1 MTDIG
6 LASPDRVGEWLRAAT
21 ADPASLPDEGYEA
34 LLGADG
40 RQLED
45 LCELADSLREQT
57 VGNALTYVVNRNLD
71 PSAVAGA
78 DPGSRERLAALVAEA
93 RELGATE
100 ICMQGLLPPD
110 SDDDYLDLIAAV
122 KASVPEIHLHAFR
135 PAELL
140 DGAARR
146 GVPLD
151 EFLTAA
157 RQAGLGSVPGTA
169 ARILDD
175 GVRARLAGGQDLPV
189 SRWVEVIEAAHRA
202 GLRSTST
209 MVFGHIEA
217 PAHQVAHL
225 RLLAGIQDRT
235 GGFTEFIAM
244 PYVPAAVAV
253 TAPGLAGTNVPGP
266 SWRQS
271 RAVHAVARLM
281 LHERI
286 GNIQAAWPKFGL
298 DASVALLRGGAND
311 LGGLLLD
318 GRLAPDAGA
327 EAGLVLTLDDIE
339 RVARELGR
347 PRWQRTTGYGK
358 VLTGALRSRRDSG
371 GRPDRWRGLRRDRHG
386 HSARAA
392 GQGIVCHHRA
402 GGRRRRDVAGQPL
415 PRRFLRHPLT
425 PVLVLLPAEP

>member
-1 MTDIG
+1 MSPGATDTG
-6 LASPDRVGEWLRAAT
+6 LPSPDKVREWLPAAA

-40 RQLED
+40 RPLAD
-45 LCELADSLREQT
+45 LCELADSLRQQAA
-57 VGNALTYVVNRNLD
+57 GSALTYVVNRNLD

-78 DPGSRERLAALVAEA
+78 GPRSRERLAALVAEA
-93 RELGATE
+93 SDLGATE
-100 ICMQGLLPPD
+100 ICMQGPLPPD

-122 KASVPEIHLHAFR
+122 KAPAPGIHLHAFR
-135 PAELL
+135 PPELL

-146 GVPLD
+146 GIPLQ
-151 EFLTAA
+151 EFLVAA

-175 GVRARLAGGQDLPV
+175 EVRAAMKGGQDFPV
-189 SRWVEVIEAAHRA
+189 SQWVEVIEAVHRA
-202 GLRSTST
+202 GLPSSST
-209 MVFGHIEA
+209 MVFGHVET

-244 PYVPAAVAV
+244 PFVLAAAAA
-253 TAPGLAGTNVPGP
+253 TAPGLVGANVPGP
-266 SWRQS
+266 SWRQV

-281 LHERI
+281 LHGRI

-298 DASVALLRGGAND
+298 DASVDLLRSGAND

-327 EAGLVLTLDDIE
+327 ESGLVLTIDDVT

-347 PRWQRTTGYGK
+347 PLEQRTTTYGK
-358 VLTGALRSRRDSG
+358 V
-371 GRPDRWRGLRRDRHG
+371 
-386 HSARAA
+386 
-392 GQGIVCHHRA
+392 
-402 GGRRRRDVAGQPL
+402 VAG
-415 PRRFLRHPLT
+415 
-425 PVLVLLPAEP
+425 A

>member
-1 MTDIG
+1 MSQGVPDVG
-6 LASPDRVGEWLRAAT
+6 LPSPELVGEWLRAAT
-21 ADPASLPDEGYEA
+21 ADPRALPDEGYAA

-40 RQLED
+40 PQLEE
-45 LCELADSLREQT
+45 LSELADSLREQA

-78 DPGSRERLAALVAEA
+78 DQRSRKRLAALVAEA
-93 RELGATE
+93 SELGATE
-100 ICMQGLLPPD
+100 ICMQGPLPPD

-122 KASVPEIHLHAFR
+122 KASAPEIHLHAFR

-146 GVPLD
+146 GMPLG

-157 RQAGLGSVPGTA
+157 KREGLGSVPGTA

-175 GVRARLAGGQDLPV
+175 DVRGRLAGGRDLPV
-189 SRWVEVIEAAHRA
+189 SRWVEVIEAAHQA
-202 GLRSTST
+202 GLPSTAT
-209 MVFGHIEA
+209 MVFGHIET
-217 PAHQVAHL
+217 PAQQVAHL

-244 PYVPAAVAV
+244 PFVPAAAALSAGFPAP
-253 TAPGLAGTNVPGP
+253 TPAPGLVGADVPGP
-266 SWRQS
+266 SWREVL
-271 RAVHAVARLM
+271 AVHAVARLM

-298 DASVALLRGGAND
+298 EASVDLLRAGAND

-318 GRLAPDAGA
+318 GRLAPEAGA

-347 PRWQRTTGYGK
+347 PVWQRTTGYEK
-358 VLTGALRSRRDSG
+358 V
-371 GRPDRWRGLRRDRHG
+371 
-386 HSARAA
+386 
-392 GQGIVCHHRA
+392 
-402 GGRRRRDVAGQPL
+402 VAG
-415 PRRFLRHPLT
+415 
-425 PVLVLLPAEP
+425 V

>member
-1 MTDIG
+1 MTDVD
-6 LASPDRVGEWLRAAT
+6 LPSPARVAEWLRAAT
-21 ADPASLPDEGYEA
+21 ADPAALPDGGYAA

-40 RQLED
+40 PQLEE
-45 LCELADSLREQT
+45 LCELADSLREQA

-78 DPGSRERLAALVAEA
+78 DQRSRKRLAALVAEA
-93 RELGATE
+93 SELGATE
-100 ICMQGLLPPD
+100 ICMQGPLPPD

-122 KASVPEIHLHAFR
+122 EASAPGIHLHAFR

-146 GVPLD
+146 GMPLG

-157 RQAGLGSVPGTA
+157 KQEGLGSVPGTA

-175 GVRARLAGGQDLPV
+175 DVRGRLAGGPDLPV
-189 SRWVEVIEAAHRA
+189 SRWVEVIEAAHQA

-209 MVFGHIEA
+209 MVFGHIET
-217 PAHQVAHL
+217 PQHQVAHL

-244 PYVPAAVAV
+244 PFVPAAASLSSGLPAPAPAGFPAP
-253 TAPGLAGTNVPGP
+253 TPAPGLVGADVPGP
-266 SWRQS
+266 SWRQVL
-271 RAVHAVARLM
+271 AVHAVARLM

-298 DASVALLRGGAND
+298 DASVDLLRSGAND

-347 PRWQRTTGYGK
+347 PLWQRTTGYGK
-358 VLTGALRSRRDSG
+358 VGAG
-371 GRPDRWRGLRRDRHG
+371 
-386 HSARAA
+386 
-392 GQGIVCHHRA
+392 V
-402 GGRRRRDVAGQPL
+402 
-415 PRRFLRHPLT
+415 
-425 PVLVLLPAEP
+425 

>member
-1 MTDIG
+1 MSPGATDIG
-6 LASPDRVGEWLRAAT
+6 LPSPDKVREWLRAAA
-21 ADPASLPDEGYEA
+21 ADPAALPDEGYEA

-40 RQLED
+40 QPLAD
-45 LCELADSLREQT
+45 LCALADSLRQQAAGST
-57 VGNALTYVVNRNLD
+57 LTYVVNRNLD
-71 PSAVAGA
+71 TSVVAGA
-78 DPGSRERLAALVAEA
+78 GAGSRARLAALVTEA

-100 ICMQGLLPPD
+100 ICMQGPLPAG

-122 KASVPEIHLHAFR
+122 VAPAPGIHLHAFR
-135 PAELL
+135 VPELL

-146 GVPLD
+146 GTPLP
-151 EFLTAA
+151 EFLASA

-175 GVRARLAGGQDLPV
+175 EVRARMLGGPDLPV

-209 MVFGHIEA
+209 MVFGHVET

-225 RLLAGIQDRT
+225 RLLAGLQDRT

-244 PYVPAAVAV
+244 PFVPAAAAV
-253 TAPGLAGTNVPGP
+253 TAPGLIGANVPGP
-266 SWRQS
+266 SWRQV

-281 LHERI
+281 LHGRI
-286 GNIQAAWPKFGL
+286 ANIQAAWPKFGL
-298 DASVALLRGGAND
+298 DASVDLLRSGAND

-327 EAGLVLTLDDIE
+327 ESGLVLTLDDVT

-347 PRWQRTTGYGK
+347 PLRQRTTGYGK
-358 VLTGALRSRRDSG
+358 VT
-371 GRPDRWRGLRRDRHG
+371 
-386 HSARAA
+386 
-392 GQGIVCHHRA
+392 A
-402 GGRRRRDVAGQPL
+402 GG
-415 PRRFLRHPLT
+415 
-425 PVLVLLPAEP
+425 

>member
-1 MTDIG
+1 MSHGVTDIG
-6 LASPDRVGEWLRAAT
+6 LPSPDKVREWLRAAA

-40 RQLED
+40 PQLEN
-45 LCELADSLREQT
+45 LCELADSLRQQA

-71 PSAVAGA
+71 PPAVAGA
-78 DPGSRERLAALVAEA
+78 DPGSRDRLAALVTEA
-93 RELGATE
+93 SELGATE
-100 ICMQGLLPPD
+100 ICMQGPLPSD
-110 SDDDYLDLIAAV
+110 SDDDYLYLIAAV
-122 KASVPEIHLHAFR
+122 KASAPGIHLHAFR
-135 PAELL
+135 PPELL

-146 GVPLD
+146 GLPLE
-151 EFLTAA
+151 EFLVAA

-175 GVRARLAGGQDLPV
+175 EVRARMKGGPDFPV
-189 SRWVEVIEAAHRA
+189 SQWVEVIEAVHRV
-202 GLRSTST
+202 GLPSSST
-209 MVFGHIEA
+209 MVFGHVES

-244 PYVPAAVAV
+244 PFVPAAAAV
-253 TAPGLAGTNVPGP
+253 TAPGLVGANVPGP
-266 SWRQS
+266 SWRQV

-281 LHERI
+281 LHGRI

-298 DASVALLRGGAND
+298 DASAALLHCCAND

-327 EAGLVLTLDDIE
+327 ESGLVLTLGDVT

-347 PRWQRTTGYGK
+347 PLQQRTTTYGK
-358 VLTGALRSRRDSG
+358 VIAGA
-371 GRPDRWRGLRRDRHG
+371 
-386 HSARAA
+386 
-392 GQGIVCHHRA
+392 
-402 GGRRRRDVAGQPL
+402 
-415 PRRFLRHPLT
+415 
-425 PVLVLLPAEP
+425 

>member
-1 MTDIG
+1 MSRDVTGNGATG
-6 LASPDRVGEWLRAAT
+6 LGLPSPGKVHEWLGAAA

-40 RQLED
+40 PQLAE
-45 LCELADSLREQT
+45 LCELADSLRRQA
-57 VGNALTYVVNRNLD
+57 VGDELTYVVNRNLD
-71 PSAVAGA
+71 TAAVAGR
-78 DPGSRERLAALVAEA
+78 DPGARERLAALVAEA
-93 RELGATE
+93 HELGATE
-100 ICMQGLLPPD
+100 ICMQGPLPSD

-122 KASVPEIHLHAFR
+122 KASAPEVHLHAFR
-135 PAELL
+135 PPELL
-140 DGAARR
+140 DGAARHR
-146 GVPLD
+146 IPLA

-175 GVRARLAGGQDLPV
+175 DVRAAMKGSADLPV
-189 SRWVEVIEAAHRA
+189 TEWADVIEAAHRA
-202 GLRSTST
+202 GLPSSST
-209 MVFGHIEA
+209 MVFGHVET

-244 PYVPAAVAV
+244 PFVPAAAAV
-253 TAPGLAGTNVPGP
+253 TAPGLVGTDVPGP
-266 SWRQS
+266 SWRQV

-281 LHERI
+281 LHGRI

-298 DASVALLRGGAND
+298 DASVDLLRSGAND

-327 EAGLVLTLDDIE
+327 EAGLVLTLDDVA

-347 PRWQRTTGYGK
+347 PLSQRTTGYGK
-358 VLTGALRSRRDSG
+358 VLAGA
-371 GRPDRWRGLRRDRHG
+371 
-386 HSARAA
+386 
-392 GQGIVCHHRA
+392 
-402 GGRRRRDVAGQPL
+402 
-415 PRRFLRHPLT
+415 
-425 PVLVLLPAEP
+425 

>member
-1 MTDIG
+1 MSPGATDTG
-6 LASPDRVGEWLRAAT
+6 LPSPDKVREWLPAAA

-40 RQLED
+40 RPLAD
-45 LCELADSLREQT
+45 LCELADSLRQQAA
-57 VGNALTYVVNRNLD
+57 GSALTYVVNRNLD

-78 DPGSRERLAALVAEA
+78 GPRSRERLAALVAEA
-93 RELGATE
+93 SDLGATE
-100 ICMQGLLPPD
+100 ICMQGPLPPD

-122 KASVPEIHLHAFR
+122 KAPVPGIHLHAFR
-135 PAELL
+135 PPELL
-140 DGAARR
+140 DGAARS
-146 GVPLD
+146 GIPLR
-151 EFLTAA
+151 EFLFAA

-175 GVRARLAGGQDLPV
+175 EVRAAMKGGQDFPV
-189 SRWVEVIEAAHRA
+189 SQWVEVIEAVHRA
-202 GLRSTST
+202 GLPSSST
-209 MVFGHIEA
+209 MVFGHVET

-244 PYVPAAVAV
+244 PFVPAAAAA
-253 TAPGLAGTNVPGP
+253 TAPGLVGANVPGP
-266 SWRQS
+266 SWRQV

-281 LHERI
+281 LHGRI

-298 DASVALLRGGAND
+298 DASVDLLRSGAND

-327 EAGLVLTLDDIE
+327 ESGLVLTIGDVT

-347 PRWQRTTGYGK
+347 PLEQRTTTYGK
-358 VLTGALRSRRDSG
+358 V
-371 GRPDRWRGLRRDRHG
+371 
-386 HSARAA
+386 
-392 GQGIVCHHRA
+392 
-402 GGRRRRDVAGQPL
+402 VAG
-415 PRRFLRHPLT
+415 
-425 PVLVLLPAEP
+425 A